1 MENRIKFL
9 KIYANLPLSVRNDVV
24 VVVVKNEPLTWN
36 AAHLEVEQN
45 TPVGKEILE
54 ILTKLKILK

>member
-9 KIYANLPLSVRNDVV
+9 KIYANLPLSVRND
-24 VVVVKNEPLTWN
+24 VVVKNEPLTWN

>member
-1 MENRIKFL
+1 MDKRISFL
-9 KIYANLPLSVRNDVV
+9 KIYANLPLSVRSDV

-36 AAHLEVEQN
+36 SAHLEVEQN

-54 ILTKLKILK
+54 ILAKLGILK

>member
-1 MENRIKFL
+1 MNPRLKFL
-9 KIYANLPLSVRNDVV
+9 KIYANLPLSVRSDV

-36 AAHLEVEQN
+36 SAHLEVEQN